1 MPHLDTLSL
10 RPTFRGQSLFARPV
24 AALTTFVQRFLEKSF
39 HSPTAPRIVQ
49 DLEVRRLEE
58 AFRHAHDVHELE
70 RMERDYDRRDAG
82 GVRAWEW
89 R

>member
-1 MPHLDTLSL
+1 MPHLDVLSL
-10 RPTFRGQSLFARPV
+10 RVSFNNQSLFARPV
-24 AALTTFVQRFLEKSF
+24 AAVTNFVQRFLSKSF

-58 AFRHAHDVHELE
+58 AFGHASDLGDLE
-70 RMERDYDRRDAG
+70 RMERDYDRRD
-82 GVRAWEW
+82 VRAFDW

>member
-1 MPHLDTLSL
+1 MPHLDALSL
-10 RPTFRGQSLFARPV
+10 RGSLNGQSLFARPV
-24 AALTTFVQRFLEKSF
+24 AAITSFVQRYLSKSF

-58 AFRHAHDVHELE
+58 AFRNASDVHDIE
-70 RMERDYDRRDAG
+70 RMERDYDRRD
-82 GVRAWEW
+82 VRAFDW